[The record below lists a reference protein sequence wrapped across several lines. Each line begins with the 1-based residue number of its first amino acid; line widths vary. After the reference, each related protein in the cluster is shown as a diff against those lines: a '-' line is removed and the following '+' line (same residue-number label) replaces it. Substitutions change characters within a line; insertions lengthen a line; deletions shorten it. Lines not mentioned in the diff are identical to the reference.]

1 MNPILYSFKRCPY
14 AMRARMV
21 LKLANIKCELREVRL
36 NNKPKQML
44 QVSPKG
50 TVPVMVVDNQI
61 IDESLDIINWALTQN
76 DIFKGN
82 LSDGDLLLTE
92 ELISIFDN
100 DFKKTIYEMST
111 KIVDLED
118 KFIDLAYKNG
128 DIEGLPKKD
137 VKKYIRYITDRR
149 LLQLGLKT
157 NFKVKDNP
165 IPWLEW
171 ILNAADHTNF
181 FENRVTEYEVAGL
194 TGRWDDAYEEK
205 PGEECD
211 PVTGVCEV
219 PLPKEMTN

>member
-100 DFKKTIYEMST
+100 DFKKNLDRYKYST
-111 KIVDLED
+111 RYRDADAEFHRDECFKILLDLEKKIVPGYWFFGKQINKVDICILPFIRQYKIADPTWFDLQED
-118 KFIDLAYKNG
+118 I
-128 DIEGLPKKD
+128 P
-137 VKKYIRYITDRR
+137 
-149 LLQLGLKT
+149 
-157 NFKVKDNP
+157 KVKT
-165 IPWLEW
+165 L
-171 ILNAADHTNF
+171 LNNF
-181 FENRVTEYEVAGL
+181 LDYDIFNNVMINYEV
-194 TGRWDDAYEEK
+194 WEK
-205 PGEECD
+205 GSD
-211 PVTGVCEV
+211 PVYF
-219 PLPKEMTN
+219 PINL